1 MKAHE
6 SILTVL
12 VVLSILILVAL
23 VALTYE
29 ASRLQTQPGVSTTI
43 TNRNMISISA
53 TGTAYNKSSQA
64 DLSIDVNGT
73 GLTNAAAVKNVSESL
88 SLFNS
93 TISKYVN
100 GNLSQIST
108 TYFNVYKLYNMTGYQ
123 ATEGLSV
130 TIPNI
135 SNVSGAIGAISSIPN
150 IYVSYAT
157 PSLSD
162 AQISKMRVTALSLAL
177 SNATSQAHAL
187 IGNDTIYATNISI
200 NNYYVYPFT
209 YGLASPPAESASGGI
224 SRSNISI
231 TPQFYGGL
239 NKVTESI
246 TVTFSYGPA
255 QK

>member
-1 MKAHE
+1 M
-6 SILTVL
+6 LVVL
-12 VVLSILILVAL
+12 VILSILIFASLVT
-23 VALTYE
+23 LTYE
-29 ASRLQTQPGVSTTI
+29 ASRMQVPPAGSTTVP
-43 TNRNMISISA
+43 NRNVISISA
-53 TGTAYNKSSQA
+53 SGTVYNSSSQGE
-64 DLSIDVNGT
+64 LSVDVNGT
-73 GLTNAAAVKNVSESL
+73 GLTNAAAVQNVSNAL

-93 TISKYVN
+93 TILKYVN

-108 TYFNVYKLYNMTGYQ
+108 TYFNVYKLYNVSGYQ
-123 ATEGLSV
+123 ATEGLTV
-130 TIPNI
+130 MIPNI
-135 SNVSGAIGAISSIPN
+135 KNVSGAIGALSAIPN
-150 IYVSYAT
+150 VYVTYAT
-157 PSLSD
+157 PSLSNS
-162 AQISKMRVTALSLAL
+162 QISKMRVTALSLAL

-209 YGLASPPAESASGGI
+209 YGLASPPVESASGGI